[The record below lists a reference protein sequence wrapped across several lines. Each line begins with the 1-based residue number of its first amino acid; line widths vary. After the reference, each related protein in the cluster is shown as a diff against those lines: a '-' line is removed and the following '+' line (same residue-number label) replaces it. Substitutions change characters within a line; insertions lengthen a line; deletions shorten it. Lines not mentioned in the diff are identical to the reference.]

1 MNAPVHA
8 AQAIALSELPA
19 EGAAANAAAAVTDR
33 NPLHDI
39 KAKLRVSV
47 GQLELSVGELLAAK
61 AGQVFPLDRT
71 LNQPVDL
78 LLEGRVVMRGQLVAV
93 DGHFGVRVTELAVP
107 LKP

>member
-1 MNAPVHA
+1 MNATVQA
-8 AQAIALSELPA
+8 AQAIALSELPPGSG
-19 EGAAANAAAAVTDR
+19 EGAAAVADR

-39 KAKLRVSV
+39 QARLRVSV
-47 GQLELSVGELLAAK
+47 GELELSIGQLLAAR
-61 AGQVFPLDRT
+61 AGEVFTLDRT
-71 LNQPVDL
+71 IQQPVDL

>member
-1 MNAPVHA
+1 MNVPVHA

-19 EGAAANAAAAVTDR
+19 DDGAAGASAAITDR

-39 KAKLRVSV
+39 KARLRVSV
-47 GQLELSVGELLAAK
+47 GELELSVGELLAAK
-61 AGQVFPLDRT
+61 AGEVFALNRT
-71 LNQPVDL
+71 LSQPVDL

>member
-19 EGAAANAAAAVTDR
+19 AAAAEGTAVVADR

-39 KAKLRVSV
+39 KARLRVSV
-47 GQLELSVGELLAAK
+47 GELELSIGELLSAK
-61 AGQVFPLDRT
+61 SGQVFPLDRT